1 MVQNDFANCFST
13 NFERMKSKLSIYKSG
28 LLLTLIPAAVSCLLV
43 ICLNF
48 MLGQA
53 EDDARKSEQTCTA
66 SQLKNDLDIQRR
78 EQETK
83 MRRQL
88 RNLVWLILA
97 FILSTTALF
106 TVYFLEAIVK
116 RLRIMQDNSL
126 RLAANLPLNPP
137 VDGDDELASVDKA
150 FHLMA
155 QSLADSKEKERQ
167 SELMR
172 QDIVRMVTHDI
183 RSPLNTVKV
192 FLEFLNAGVAGDV
205 NERGQRM
212 LKNSEICC
220 ERIVDLINDFLDA
233 EKLNSGA
240 IELRLSSI
248 ELISIF
254 DESLASVSSWA
265 ELKKVQLNIEQTALT
280 VRCDKD
286 RIVQVVVNLLANA
299 IKFSPELSSVSLRV
313 EALEKMAEIQVVDQ
327 GRGIPADKR
336 EFIFEK
342 FTQANDADALVGTGL
357 GLNICKSIIDLHGG
371 EIGVRSEEGLGSIFW
386 FRIALAET
394 V

>member
-1 MVQNDFANCFST
+1 
-13 NFERMKSKLSIYKSG
+13 
-28 LLLTLIPAAVSCLLV
+28 
-43 ICLNF
+43 
-48 MLGQA
+48 
-53 EDDARKSEQTCTA
+53 
-66 SQLKNDLDIQRR
+66 
-78 EQETK
+78 
-83 MRRQL
+83 
-88 RNLVWLILA
+88 
-97 FILSTTALF
+97 
-106 TVYFLEAIVK
+106 
-116 RLRIMQDNSL
+116 
-126 RLAANLPLNPP
+126 
-137 VDGDDELASVDKA
+137 
-150 FHLMA
+150 
-155 QSLADSKEKERQ
+155 
-167 SELMR
+167 
-172 QDIVRMVTHDI
+172 MVTHDI